1 MTTTSHPLRSV
12 LYMPGSNARALEKA
26 QNLAA
31 DCLIFDLEDAVAP
44 DAKEVARQ
52 QVCDAAASGLYGQR
66 HIVIRCNGLDTP
78 WGADDI
84 AAIAKSG
91 AAAVLVPKVESAE
104 MVNSV
109 EAQMVAAGAPAGQ
122 TIWCMMETPLGM
134 LHAEEIASASDRLAC
149 FVMGTSDLVKDMHAQ
164 HTALRLPVLTGLSLS
179 ILAARAYGLR
189 VLDGVYL
196 DLSDEDGFAAS
207 CQQGLELG
215 FDGKTLIHP
224 KQLAASNDAFG
235 LTAEDVAYAKKIIAA
250 FEEVQKEGKFVV
262 LVDGKLIEVLHV
274 EIARREV
281 EMADAI
287 AALEADMA

>member
-1 MTTTSHPLRSV
+1 MTTSHPLRSV

-31 DCLIFDLEDAVAP
+31 DCLIFDLEDAVSP
-44 DAKEVARQ
+44 DAKEVARK
-52 QVCDAAASGLYGQR
+52 QVCEAAASGLYGQR

-84 AAIAKSG
+84 SAIAKSG
-91 AAAVLVPKVESAE
+91 ASAVLVPKVESAG
-104 MVNSV
+104 MVKSV
-109 EAQMVAAGAPAGQ
+109 ETLMKDAGAPADQ
-122 TIWCMMETPLGM
+122 TIWCMMETPMGM
-134 LHAEEIASASDRLAC
+134 LHAEEIASASDRLSC

-164 HTALRLPVLTGLSLS
+164 HTAMRLPVLTGLSLS

-196 DLSDEDGFAAS
+196 DLADEEGFAAS

-224 KQLAASNDAFG
+224 KQLAAANDAFG
-235 LTAEDVAYAKKIIAA
+235 LSADDVAYAEKVIAA
-250 FEEVQKEGKFVV
+250 FKAAEEDGKFVV
-262 LVDGKLIEVLHV
+262 LVDGKLVEVLHV
-274 EIARREV
+274 EIARRQV
-281 EMADAI
+281 EMANAI